1 MDKVLLIG
9 EPMELLQAQDEG
21 ALSEAVSFTA
31 GVTGAELN
39 VAAGI
44 SRLGLTALYMTKL
57 GKDPRADRIRA
68 FMKKNGISDELVFT
82 DPDHQTGCM
91 VRSCA
96 APGEHEIHYYRQKTA
111 ASFITADDAEK
122 PDLSDVRAIYFT
134 GAFAAISDNTAAAV
148 KRLIERAKENDITVV
163 FDPHLR
169 GTLWTTDKKTLSL
182 LNELAALA
190 DVFVPNLNEA
200 EKLSGLTE
208 PEIIAEHYLE
218 KGAKKVVITLGKRG
232 AYYKSRVE
240 SGIAPTFQAG
250 EVVSTLG
257 AGDGFAAGLLSG
269 ICEEIPLGEAVVR
282 ANAVG
287 AMQLRS
293 HSDNDGLPTMAQ
305 LREYM
310 LDHRFVCKED

>member
-39 VAAGI
+39 VAVGI
-44 SRLGLTALYMTKL
+44 TRLGLTAVYMTKL
-57 GKDPRADRIRA
+57 GNDPRADRIRT
-68 FMKKNGISDELVFT
+68 FMKKNGISDEYTLT
-82 DPDHQTGCM
+82 DNNHQTGCM
-91 VRSCA
+91 VKSKA

-111 ASFITADDAEK
+111 ASFICADDVDK
-122 PDLSDVRAIYFT
+122 LDLSDVRAVYFT
-134 GAFAAISDNTAAAV
+134 GAFAAISDNTSSAV
-148 KRLIERAKENDITVV
+148 RRLIDRAREDHITVV

-169 GTLWTTDKKTLSL
+169 GTLWTKDENTLSL
-182 LNELAALA
+182 LNELAAQS

-208 PEIIAEHYLE
+208 PEKIAEYYLE
-218 KGAKKVVITLGKRG
+218 KGAKKVVITLGKQG
-232 AYYKSRVE
+232 AYYKSRME

-269 ICEEIPLGEAVVR
+269 ICEDIPLGEAVVR

-293 HSDNDGLPTMAQ
+293 HGDNEGLPTMAQ

-310 LDHRFVCKED
+310 LDHRFVCKDD